1 MLKHA
6 RRPKSN
12 KLYRLLDHFFWTECF
27 VKLKNP
33 EEIRKISSSL
43 FSGDEGLQYVS
54 AYFKTHFK
62 TIENLR
68 DVKADSTHAT
78 ATPLFVEIMK
88 YIKDNHFSEDKD
100 TYIIQLGSSS
110 ALDLKFLY
118 GEFPKLNYISTDV
131 NDVILNF
138 QKEKSN
144 FPNLKFFKCYAE
156 EIDKCFKQLNLKEKK
171 IILFARGSLQYV
183 VPFFLQIFFSK
194 IKLHKNLILFLCEP
208 VILKYT
214 KNVLRIST
222 EQRSRMSFSHNYKQL
237 AEKNNFKTIKEKIM
251 HAQSKD
257 DLAYKHTFSGL
268 HYLCC
273 KIG

>member
-1 MLKHA
+1 
-6 RRPKSN
+6 
-12 KLYRLLDHFFWTECF
+12 
-27 VKLKNP
+27 
-33 EEIRKISSSL
+33 
-43 FSGDEGLQYVS
+43 
-54 AYFKTHFK
+54 
-62 TIENLR
+62 
-68 DVKADSTHAT
+68 
-78 ATPLFVEIMK
+78 MK